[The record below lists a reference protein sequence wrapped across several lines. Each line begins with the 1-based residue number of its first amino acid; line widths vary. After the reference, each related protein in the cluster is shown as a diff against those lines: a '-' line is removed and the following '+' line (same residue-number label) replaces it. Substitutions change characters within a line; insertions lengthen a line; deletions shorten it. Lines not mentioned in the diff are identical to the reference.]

1 MDTQS
6 PPPKPHRVSPADMK
20 NPQGAWQEEES
31 LEVYRRKRT
40 QRPPTDGAPEIVRF
54 VKRHPKSTEVVYETV
69 QPRRDGRKEIILLEP
84 VQLRDHSP
92 DSLHDDYSL
101 YRMEEYVDASSDIYT
116 REKEPVYYTVEKSEK
131 EQDSRDIIEKEEKI
145 VEECLSPAKEI
156 EEYSF
161 ERHEEMHRD
170 VETTSIRERAGA
182 TPTPFEVCSYRPP
195 AGAGEASSEEVLV
208 ERASTGERPPM
219 PCPRCESEEVIKSET
234 PLLDRTIYYEREV
247 VQGEKTPERGSRQP
261 SRQTLDVDEEIAH
274 ANRKVD
280 SKLQEYAAPIPRSPQ
295 PSIQSSVQERRVE
308 ERRSLEE
315 KMSSKKEHITKSERF
330 LEAPKAHSEKRGS
343 FAAAEAGDAQ
353 RSRDSSFEHKK
364 YERTAYGP
372 PSRPVSA
379 ARSTHSISDRSNH
392 SQCYRHSREH
402 EKSLMQER
410 KTVPDVPIYTLTPP
424 RRDEPRPHRSSTQK
438 APTPSRKD
446 VGVER
451 RPPITEIITTERFER
466 IERIRRRY
474 PVTPV

>member
-6 PPPKPHRVSPADMK
+6 PPPK
-20 NPQGAWQEEES
+20 Q
-31 LEVYRRKRT
+31 
-40 QRPPTDGAPEIVRF
+40 
-54 VKRHPKSTEVVYETV
+54 VVYETV

-84 VQLRDHSP
+84 VQLRDQSP

-161 ERHEEMHRD
+161 SFFR
-170 VETTSIRERAGA
+170 A

-195 AGAGEASSEEVLV
+195 AGVGDATSEEVLV

-280 SKLQEYAAPIPRSPQ
+280 SKLQEYAAPPPRSPQ

-364 YERTAYGP
+364 YERTAYGTP
-372 PSRPVSA
+372 GVLLQRRVLLPEVASTRRPLEFSCHGLDYRQVTGVVTI
-379 ARSTHSISDRSNH
+379 ARKR
-392 SQCYRHSREH
+392 REH

-410 KTVPDVPIYTLTPP
+410 KTVRDVPIYTLAPP
-424 RRDEPRPHRSSTQK
+424 RRDEPPPRRSPTQK
-438 APTPSRKD
+438 APPSSRKD
-446 VGVER
+446 VCGER